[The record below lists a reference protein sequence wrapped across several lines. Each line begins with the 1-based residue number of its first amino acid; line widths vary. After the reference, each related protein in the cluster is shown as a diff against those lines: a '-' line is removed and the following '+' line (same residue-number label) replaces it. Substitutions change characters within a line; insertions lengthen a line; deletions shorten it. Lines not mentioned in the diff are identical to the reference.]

1 MKSTSKELL
10 SLIKCDKTGQKLIK
24 FEDFQFNKN
33 ENLLKL
39 IMQCVFFYRNN
50 EFEQNNIIYEKK
62 KYAWL
67 NDLLKNFYYLCEAD
81 GEDNN
86 IYNYSNGLFSLFYDK
101 IIKDYNAFIFKLK
114 DEKSKIN
121 DLFTCLLLFFSYLNG
136 NDKFSNI
143 ISEIEKN
150 ISIIQPLRQS
160 YNNTKKKSLWQI
172 ITDYCSI
179 TKMFIFYNYE
189 DMNADKKIFDIE
201 LSELKCMV
209 EMCQI
214 SDIYDIFVHT
224 LYRCIKGCEDLRK
237 DRDEKVRN
245 YIEEIFLLLNICL
258 RNCDNWDDELL
269 FDTLEKIYESAFKY
283 TSNDYNENY
292 IDFVI
297 NYVVRFNIPTID
309 FFHLFLNGLIKENF
323 NETFKKIKLEELK
336 NINKENEIKELI
348 NMIYKKDNGIVSSEN
363 AFKKFRTIQLSDN
376 SKIID
381 EEEANKSQI
390 NLEYNS
396 IQQFTIKGNKIS
408 NTEMNTTMTEKDSAK
423 GNNEYESLK
432 KEFDEKFS
440 KLENEMLLDKTNIN
454 KLESEI
460 LLDKTNINKLE
471 SEILLLK
478 EDKIKLEKE
487 YFDLSEDHR
496 KNKIKLEKNIQSVNT
511 LNKSLEIISFRD
523 LTKKVLDNMIN
534 YVSNK
539 DNDIFYG
546 AHKRKEKLD
555 ILNNNYKYPGIEY
568 MKKPIKEISDK
579 YYDSNS
585 ISHVPKLVDL
595 FRKLPIGL
603 KEKPTEKVAKTFINL
618 MVNSIDENVTNFI
631 KNQLNLYEEI
641 DEVYFK

>member
-10 SLIKCDKTGQKLIK
+10 SLIKCEKINGLEQKVIK

-33 ENLLKL
+33 ENLLKFV
-39 IMQCVFFYRNN
+39 MQCVFFYRNN
-50 EFEQNNIIYEKK
+50 EFEQNNIISEKK

-81 GEDNN
+81 GDDNN

-101 IIKDYNAFIFKLK
+101 IIKDYNPFINKLK

-121 DLFTCLLLFFSYLNG
+121 DLFTCLLLFLSYLNG

-189 DMNADKKIFDIE
+189 DMNTDKKILDIE

-269 FDTLEKIYESAFKY
+269 FDTLEKIYECAFKY

-292 IDFVI
+292 I
-297 NYVVRFNIPTID
+297 
-309 FFHLFLNGLIKENF
+309 F

-440 KLENEMLLDKTNIN
+440 KLENEMLLDKTNIH

-546 AHKRKEKLD
+546 VHKRKEKLD